1 MRPLISHCREQMILG
16 TPIFTPHALACH
28 VIIHSS
34 YVLSFCYFYY
44 HYQNFW
50 CCFLGVISKHSCT
63 HFFRTSCRNRLFQF
77 LPYFSIFHRMSFE
90 DFCRY
95 FSKATMCHL
104 MNTSIFSLSKRWH
117 IFKHKNEWKPDS
129 SAGGCVT
136 NQATFF
142 KNPQVL
148 KIIWSVSCN
157 GPCLTGHQ
165 LVNHFPLQP

>member
-1 MRPLISHCREQMILG
+1 MSL
-16 TPIFTPHALACH
+16 FTRHM
-28 VIIHSS
+28 
-34 YVLSFCYFYY
+34 YY
-44 HYQNFW
+44 HFVIFIIITKIVDVVFWGLFPNIPVRISIELPVETGCFNF
-50 CCFLGVISKHSCT
+50 CHI
-63 HFFRTSCRNRLFQF
+63 FQF
-77 LPYFSIFHRMSFE
+77 FHRMSFE

-117 IFKHKNEWKPDS
+117 IFKHKNEWKPGS

-136 NQATFF
+136 NEATFF

-148 KIIWSVSCN
+148 KIIWLVSYN
-157 GPCLTGHQ
+157 GTCLTGHQ

>member
-1 MRPLISHCREQMILG
+1 MNKWFKELLSLQPMLW
-16 TPIFTPHALACH
+16 HALSLFARH
-28 VIIHSS
+28 MYYHFVIITKIVDV
-34 YVLSFCYFYY
+34 VLFV
-44 HYQNFW
+44 
-50 CCFLGVISKHSCT
+50 VISKHSCT

-117 IFKHKNEWKPDS
+117 IFKHKNEWKPGS

-148 KIIWSVSCN
+148 KIIWSVSSS